1 VSQMRTI
8 PPLVTTKWLAEN
20 INQPGLVVVDIRNSD
35 EYQAGH
41 IPGAV
46 NVPFSSWAVSRGGLL
61 LELPS
66 AGELFATIGAA
77 GIESGSRVV
86 VVNKTDTPFTL
97 ADAARVA
104 YTLIYGGVKNV
115 AVLNGGYNK
124 WLKERRPVSE
134 ATVKPKKVA
143 YKGKINAEMFVNK
156 AYVEKKLG
164 KSVIVDARGPDE
176 FFGITQ
182 DLFTERP
189 GHIPTATCLP
199 APWLWTD
206 RGTYRPIREIRAM
219 VAGVVG
225 RDKSKEIIVYCGVGG
240 FSGALCFVMREML
253 GYANAK
259 VYDGAA
265 QEWTADPKAPMSR
278 YRWG

>member
-1 VSQMRTI
+1 VSPTRTI
-8 PPLVTTKWLAEN
+8 SPLVTTKWLAEN
-20 INQPGLVVVDIRNSD
+20 IGQPGLVVVDIRNRE
-35 EYQAGH
+35 EYSTGH

-46 NVPFSSWAVSRGGLL
+46 NVPFSSWAKSSGSLL
-61 LELPS
+61 MALPTDE
-66 AGELFATIGAA
+66 ELFETIGGA
-77 GIESGSRVV
+77 GIGSGSMVV

-115 AVLNGGYNK
+115 AVLNGGDNK
-124 WLKERRPVSE
+124 WLKEKRAVSDE
-134 ATVKPKKVA
+134 AVKPQKVA
-143 YKGKINAEMFVNK
+143 YRGQINDEMFVNK
-156 AYVEKKLG
+156 AYVEKRLG
-164 KSVIVDARGPDE
+164 KSVIVDARSPDV

-182 DLFTERP
+182 DLFTDRP

-206 RGTYRPIREIRAM
+206 RGTYRSIKEIRAM

-225 RDKSKEIIVYCGVGG
+225 RDRSKEIIVYCGVGG
-240 FSGALCFVMREML
+240 FSGALGFVMREML
-253 GYANAK
+253 GYTNAR
-259 VYDGAA
+259 VYEGAA

-278 YRWG
+278 YRWD

>member
-1 VSQMRTI
+1 MRTI

-20 INQPGLVVVDIRNSD
+20 IDQPGLVVVDIRNRE
-35 EYQAGH
+35 EYSTGH

-46 NVPFSSWAVSRGGLL
+46 NVPFSSWAKSSGRLL
-61 LELPS
+61 MELP
-66 AGELFATIGAA
+66 ADRELFATIGGA

-104 YTLIYGGVKNV
+104 YTIIYGGVENV

-124 WLKERRPVSE
+124 WLKGKRPVSR
-134 ATVKPKKVA
+134 ATVKPGKVA
-143 YKGKINAEMFVNK
+143 YRGEVNREMFVNK
-156 AYVEKKLG
+156 EYVEKKLG
-164 KSVIVDARGPDE
+164 KSVIIDSRSPDV

-182 DLFTERP
+182 DLFTDKP

-206 RGTYRPIREIRAM
+206 RGTYRPIREIGAM

-225 RDKSKEIIVYCGVGG
+225 RDKSREIIVYCGVGG

-253 GYANAK
+253 GYINAK
-259 VYDGAA
+259 VYEGAA
-265 QEWTADPKAPMSR
+265 QEWTADPRAPMTR
-278 YRWG
+278 YRWD

>member
-1 VSQMRTI
+1 MRTI
-8 PPLVTTKWLAEN
+8 SPLVTTKWLAEN
-20 INQPGLVVVDIRNSD
+20 IARPGLVVVDIRNSD
-35 EYQAGH
+35 EYKAGH

-46 NVPFSSWAVSRGGLL
+46 NAPFSSWAVSRGGLL
-61 LELPS
+61 LELPEDD
-66 AGELFATIGAA
+66 ELFDTIGAT
-77 GIESGSRVV
+77 GIESDSRVV

-104 YTLIYGGVKNV
+104 CTLIYGGVKNV

-124 WLKERRPVSE
+124 WLKEKRPVSDE
-134 ATVKPKKVA
+134 TPKPKKVA
-143 YKGKINAEMFVNK
+143 YKGKVNEAMFVNK

-164 KSVIVDARGPDE
+164 KSVIVDARSPDE

-182 DLFTERP
+182 DLFTEKP

-206 RGTYRPIREIRAM
+206 KGTYRPIKEIRAM

-225 RDKSKEIIVYCGVGG
+225 KDKAREIIVYCGVGG
-240 FSGALCFVMREML
+240 FSGAWCFVMREIL
-253 GYANAK
+253 GYTNAR
-259 VYDGAA
+259 VYDGSA
-265 QEWTADPKAPMSR
+265 QEWTADPKAPMAR
-278 YRWG
+278 YCWD

>member
-1 VSQMRTI
+1 VRTI

-20 INQPGLVVVDIRNSD
+20 MAQPGLVVVDIRNSE
-35 EYQAGH
+35 EYQDGH

-46 NVPFSSWAVSRGGLL
+46 NAPFSSWAVSREGLL

-66 AGELFATIGAA
+66 ASDLFATIGGA
-77 GIESGSRVV
+77 GIKSGSRVV

-104 YTLIYGGVKNV
+104 YTLIYGGVKDV

-124 WLKERRPVSE
+124 WLKEKRPLSE
-134 ATVKPKKVA
+134 ETVRPKKVA
-143 YKGKINAEMFVNK
+143 YKGQINEEMFVNK
-156 AYVEKKLG
+156 AYVEKRLG
-164 KSVIVDARGPDE
+164 KSVIVDARSPDE

-182 DLFTERP
+182 DLFTDRP

-206 RGTYRPIREIRAM
+206 RGTYRSLKEIRAM

-225 RDKSKEIIVYCGVGG
+225 RDKSKEIIFYCGVGG
-240 FSGALCFVMREML
+240 FSGAWCFVLREIL
-253 GYANAK
+253 GYSNARL
-259 VYDGAA
+259 YDGSA

-278 YRWG
+278 YRWD